1 MRNISGLPVFV
12 PQMTWAGL
20 LPSEVAVKVAEWQ
33 LVSVASEVRG
43 PGITNS
49 WKLKGESI
57 VGGFRTLPGSPAV
70 AGRCCPRPCRPR
82 GGRGRRPR
90 HCW

>member
-1 MRNISGLPVFV
+1 MRNIFGLPVFV

-49 WKLKGESI
+49 WKSSRSWQMLSSALQTERRQGEETPPLL
-57 VGGFRTLPGSPAV
+57 VK
-70 AGRCCPRPCRPR
+70 
-82 GGRGRRPR
+82 
-90 HCW
+90 